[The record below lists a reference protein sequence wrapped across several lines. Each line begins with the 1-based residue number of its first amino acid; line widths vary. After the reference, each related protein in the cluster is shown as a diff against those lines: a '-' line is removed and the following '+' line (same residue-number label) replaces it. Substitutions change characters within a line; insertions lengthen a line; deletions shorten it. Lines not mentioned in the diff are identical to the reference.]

1 MGKFSLVIF
10 VLLLVGAGAGLVFL
24 LNWNI
29 PAPSQKVEK
38 VLPDD
43 MFPH

>member
-1 MGKFSLVIF
+1 MGKFWQVVF
-10 VLLLVGAGAGLVFL
+10 LLLLIGGGAGLVFL
-24 LNWNI
+24 MNWDI
-29 PAPSQKVEK
+29 PAPAQKVEK